1 MVQYHLL
8 LPSLQW
14 PEDNGWHSQCVPGTR
29 GSRTGLIRKCGF
41 CFNLLGGSLKNCLK
55 WLAYFHLRTFPGL
68 KQLPR
73 KTFLKTFKGKC
84 RYACMY
90 IHAYLHSCFWKLGII
105 VGENNNLKAWK
116 ERLGKEMLWGIR
128 ILKSCHLF
136 LGI

>member
-1 MVQYHLL
+1 MA
-8 LPSLQW
+8 
-14 PEDNGWHSQCVPGTR
+14 
-29 GSRTGLIRKCGF
+29 
-41 CFNLLGGSLKNCLK
+41 CL
-55 WLAYFHLRTFPGL
+55 FFSGL

-84 RYACMY
+84 MYACMY